1 VDPITLI
8 VAALVAGAAAG
19 LKDTASAAV
28 KDAYSGL
35 RSLIRSRFGHHDQAL
50 DEQLAAVDQKPDT
63 DPAPLAEKL
72 RSAGAGDDAELV
84 QAARALL
91 AKADPDGKWQRQIQ
105 NITISNSKGVVG
117 SNTGTVTMNFG
128 DSD

>member
-1 VDPITLI
+1 MDPITLI

-72 RSAGAGDDAELV
+72 RSAGAGNDAELV

-91 AKADPDGKWQRQIQ
+91 AKADPDGTWQRQIQ

-117 SNTGTVTMNFG
+117 SNTGTVNMNFG

>member
-1 VDPITLI
+1 MDPITLI
-8 VAALVAGAAAG
+8 VAALAAGAAAG
-19 LKDTASAAV
+19 LKDTASTAI

-35 RSLIRSRFGHHDQAL
+35 KSLIRSRFGHHDQAI
-50 DEQLAAVDQKPDT
+50 DKQLAAVDQEPAA

-72 RSAGAGDDAELV
+72 RSVRAGDDTELV

-91 AKADPDGKWQRQIQ
+91 EKADPDGKWQRQIL

-117 SNTGTVTMNFG
+117 SNTGNVTMNFNDG
-128 DSD
+128 D